1 VSPQRFAFRFADL
14 DDGATVLTNCRS
26 CGAFK
31 TLDPDVLP
39 TAARDLELREL
50 ETRVRCQSRGRDG
63 RKPPCGGRVEF
74 SIDGVKP
81 FRSPLRDYDYGTP

>member
-1 VSPQRFAFRFADL
+1 MGVRLAFRFADL
-14 DDGATVLTNCRS
+14 DDGVKVLTNCRA

-39 TAARDLELREL
+39 ATARDLELREL
-50 ETRVRCQSRGRDG
+50 ETKLRCQSRGRDG

-74 SIDGVKP
+74 SIEGVKAGWAP
-81 FRSPLRDYDYGTP
+81 TRNYDYGTP